1 MIGVLIASGFIFL
14 LVLGLV
20 FFTIKRGYAYKHT
33 IDEIPNQQ
41 IDLDEKKKTHQP

>member
-20 FFTIKRGYAYKHT
+20 LFTIKRGYSYKHT
-33 IDEIPNQQ
+33 IDEATNQQ
-41 IDLDEKKKTHQP
+41 IDEKEKTHQP